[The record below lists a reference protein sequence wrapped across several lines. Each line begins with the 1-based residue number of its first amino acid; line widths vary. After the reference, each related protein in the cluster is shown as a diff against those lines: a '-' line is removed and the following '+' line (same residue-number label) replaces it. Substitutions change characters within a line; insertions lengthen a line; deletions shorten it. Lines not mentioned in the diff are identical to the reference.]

1 MSRSSDVE
9 AIEKQLV
16 NGKNR
21 EQERRKGSGKK
32 NEGEQKVVE

>member
-1 MSRSSDVE
+1 LRSSDVGVT
-9 AIEKQLV
+9 EKQLV

-21 EQERRKGSGKK
+21 EQERRKESGKK